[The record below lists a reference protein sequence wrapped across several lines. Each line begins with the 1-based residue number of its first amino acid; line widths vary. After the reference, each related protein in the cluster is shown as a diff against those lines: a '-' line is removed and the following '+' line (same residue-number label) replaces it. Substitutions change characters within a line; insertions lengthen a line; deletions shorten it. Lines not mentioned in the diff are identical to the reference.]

1 MDVSKFVEVI
11 DSDFYT
17 GVPDSQLKE
26 LCNYLIDQY
35 GIDGKHHII
44 AANEGNCTALAA
56 GYYLAT
62 GKTPVIYMQNSG
74 EGNIINPVASL
85 LSSEVYAI
93 PAIFIIGWRGEPGV
107 QDEPQHVYQG
117 KITLELLDIMG
128 IKYFIIDKNTKLNVL
143 EDFLRENKEELKKGR
158 NIAFVVK
165 KGAFQYIKKE
175 KYLNNYEMLR
185 ESVIEK
191 IAEYTDDD
199 IVVSTTGKA
208 SRELFEIRERQDEGH
223 QRDFLTVGSMGH
235 ASSIALEIALQKPKS
250 KVWCIDGDGAMLMHM
265 GSLAVIGKNCPNN
278 FVHVLLNNEAHE
290 TVGGMPTVSENVNW
304 IQLAS
309 ACGYQKVISVEKYD
323 ELETILRNAKSI
335 NELTFIE
342 IKCAIGS
349 REDLGRPTLTALE
362 NRNNFMNYLQTKK

>member
-1 MDVSKFVEVI
+1 
-11 DSDFYT
+11 
-17 GVPDSQLKE
+17 
-26 LCNYLIDQY
+26 
-35 GIDGKHHII
+35 
-44 AANEGNCTALAA
+44 
-56 GYYLAT
+56 
-62 GKTPVIYMQNSG
+62 MQNSG

-85 LSSEVYAI
+85 LSGEVYAI

-107 QDEPQHVYQG
+107 HDEPQHVYQG
-117 KITLELLDIMG
+117 KITLELLDVMG
-128 IKYFIIDKNTKLNVL
+128 IKHFIIDKNTKLNVL
-143 EDFLRENKEELKKGR
+143 EDFLRENKEDLKKGR

-208 SRELFEIRERQDEGH
+208 SRELFEIRERQDGGH

-235 ASSIALEIALQKPKS
+235 ASSIALEIALQKPQS

-265 GSLAVIGKNCPNN
+265 GSLAVIGENCPNN

-309 ACGYQKVISVEKYD
+309 ACGYKKVISVEKYD
-323 ELETILRNAKSI
+323 ELETILGMAKNI
-335 NELTFIE
+335 DKLTFIE

-349 REDLGRPTLTALE
+349 RENLGRPTLTALE